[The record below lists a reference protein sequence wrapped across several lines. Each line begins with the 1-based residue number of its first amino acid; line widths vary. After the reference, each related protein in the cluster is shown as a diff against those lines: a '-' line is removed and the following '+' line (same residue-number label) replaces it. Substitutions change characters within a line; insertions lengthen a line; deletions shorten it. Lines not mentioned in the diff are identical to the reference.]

1 MIVKRKRAPGPLRWL
16 PLCAGAG
23 LLLWPLRAR
32 AAPASQEPAGA
43 ASIWPIVLAMAAAAF
58 VVERVVELFWNI
70 VEWALL
76 SSRRWRPA
84 DLKTA
89 HYLQFKNGVSLLLGA
104 TLGVLVAGAL
114 NLHLFAALEL
124 MAPGFTLNVP
134 ANWDVAITGLIIG
147 VTTKPIHDLIEL
159 LAELKNFM
167 GNAAVRQREAA
178 GAALADGV
186 LKLAQTEA
194 ETMIEVPGMG
204 RTPLAGDSGFGASA
218 EAPSSV
224 EETTPAEKY
233 IDLLRNRTSM

>member
-1 MIVKRKRAPGPLRWL
+1 VKGGRKTLQTRWL
-16 PLCAGAG
+16 PLAAGAAAST
-23 LLLWPLRAR
+23 LPLRAR
-32 AAPASQEPAGA
+32 AAPPQQPAA
-43 ASIWPIVLAMAAAAF
+43 ADSIWPIVLAMAVAAF

-76 SSRRWRPA
+76 SSKRWRPG

-89 HYLQFKNGVSLLLGA
+89 HYLQFKSGVSLLLGA
-104 TLGVLVAGAL
+104 TLGVLVASAL

-124 MAPGFTLNVP
+124 VAPGFTLNVP

-147 VTTKPIHDLIEL
+147 VTAKPIHDLIEL
-159 LAELKNFM
+159 LAEFKNFL

-204 RTPLAGDSGFGASA
+204 RIPLAANTGDSAGEPSPNA
-218 EAPSSV
+218 EA
-224 EETTPAEKY
+224 TTPTDKY
-233 IDLLRNRTSM
+233 IDILRNRTLM

>member
-1 MIVKRKRAPGPLRWL
+1 VRGRRKTNQTRWL
-16 PLCAGAG
+16 PLAAGAAAIA
-23 LLLWPLRAR
+23 LPLSAR
-32 AAPASQEPAGA
+32 AAPRQQQMVAG
-43 ASIWPIVLAMAAAAF
+43 SIWPIVLAMAAAAF

-76 SSRRWRPA
+76 SSKRWRPA

-124 MAPGFTLNVP
+124 LAPGFTLNVP

-147 VTTKPIHDLIEL
+147 VTAKPIHDLIEL
-159 LAELKNFM
+159 LAEFKNFM

-204 RTPLAGDSGFGASA
+204 RTPLAANGGYVAGEPSPGA
-218 EAPSSV
+218 
-224 EETTPAEKY
+224 EETTPTDKY
-233 IDLLRNRTSM
+233 IDILRNRTLM